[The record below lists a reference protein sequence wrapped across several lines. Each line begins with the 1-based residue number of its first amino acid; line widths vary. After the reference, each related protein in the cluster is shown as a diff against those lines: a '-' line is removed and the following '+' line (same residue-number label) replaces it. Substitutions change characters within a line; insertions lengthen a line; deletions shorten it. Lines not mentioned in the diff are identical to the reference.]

1 MTCLI
6 CGETAAVFETDGEY
20 EERICP
26 SCGHCRITG
35 AALVLMKTHGRYF
48 DIELTRKWITEHQ
61 GIGFIPT
68 IDSRQAV
75 RLIDV

>member
-6 CGETAAVFETDGEY
+6 YGESATVVETDGEY
-20 EERICP
+20 EERTCP

-35 AALVLMKTHGRYF
+35 AALVLMKIHGWYF
-48 DIELTRKWITEHQ
+48 DIELTRKWMIEHR
-61 GIGFIPT
+61 GIGFIPK